1 MATAI
6 ASNRA
11 SSASAGRKA
20 HCPAS
25 LPRCS
30 LRGRSGARHAHVAAR
45 GSAPPIP
52 FAARRGDRFP
62 GRDGKA
68 GSSIELESCAPAGRP
83 SVMHFYSGPP
93 MHLLSGVDTLPI
105 ATRSRPIK
113 HSFDAAAHPASCLWL
128 RMPDRFQRLRDKPN
142 IDSLYR
148 ERAEHRINVGRERR
162 WPLRSMLRISPAV
175 AVSFDVAFR
184 AATKGH
190 RASCIKTL
198 VRTLSLPVFD
208 GVDTVESQLALC

>member
-68 GSSIELESCAPAGRP
+68 GSSIELESCAPAGGP

-93 MHLLSGVDTLPI
+93 IHLLSGVDNKLRATHYPSQPEAADDEFGIAPHTDTSFLTLLAPNRVPGLSFQ
-105 ATRSRPIK
+105 TRTG
-113 HSFDAAAHPASCLWL
+113 D
-128 RMPDRFQRLRDKPN
+128 
-142 IDSLYR
+142 
-148 ERAEHRINVGRERR
+148 
-162 WPLRSMLRISPAV
+162 
-175 AVSFDVAFR
+175 
-184 AATKGH
+184 
-190 RASCIKTL
+190 
-198 VRTLSLPVFD
+198 
-208 GVDTVESQLALC
+208 

>member
-93 MHLLSGVDTLPI
+93 MHLLSGVDTPGLRQIGCGNWPRRHQSEMVPGSTFNI
-105 ATRSRPIK
+105 A
-113 HSFDAAAHPASCLWL
+113 ASS
-128 RMPDRFQRLRDKPN
+128 RLRIRRSESSIGLFTCTDKGLRHPSKR
-142 IDSLYR
+142 IYR
-148 ERAEHRINVGRERR
+148 G
-162 WPLRSMLRISPAV
+162 
-175 AVSFDVAFR
+175 
-184 AATKGH
+184 
-190 RASCIKTL
+190 
-198 VRTLSLPVFD
+198 
-208 GVDTVESQLALC
+208 

>member
-93 MHLLSGVDTLPI
+93 MHLLSGVDIDRTDDEK
-105 ATRSRPIK
+105 SRPLRAQITTLTRK
-113 HSFDAAAHPASCLWL
+113 AFMGQTDDPIIAFAKAMTKVQATPRFDASNNETDLGM
-128 RMPDRFQRLRDKPN
+128 R
-142 IDSLYR
+142 
-148 ERAEHRINVGRERR
+148 
-162 WPLRSMLRISPAV
+162 V
-175 AVSFDVAFR
+175 A
-184 AATKGH
+184 
-190 RASCIKTL
+190 I
-198 VRTLSLPVFD
+198 
-208 GVDTVESQLALC
+208 EALEGAR